1 MDFGYHN
8 ASFVYEGEGSLVESI
23 AERAKLVEDAGFSW
37 FTLMDHFW
45 QLAGVGHHDEPF
57 VECYSGLSALARE
70 TEEMDLSA
78 LVTCVHYR
86 NPAFLAKT
94 VASLDTL
101 SEGRAVLAIGAGW
114 YEDEY
119 DAAGLEYPDAATR
132 IRQMRDAIELCRTAW
147 NQPSPVDYEGKHY
160 DLDGLYLEP
169 KPDEI
174 PVLIGGAGEQLTL
187 RATAEYADR
196 WNIPGRDP
204 ETYEHKLD
212 VLREHCADFDRDYD
226 EIEKT
231 VTLTTLLRDSTEA
244 AHEDYEAIMAESE
257 NGPTPRE
264 EFRGLVGTPSEAAQL
279 VETYRELGVD
289 TLQIQPAKND
299 RESTLKFIDE
309 VMPEFA

>member
-8 ASFVYEGEGSLVESI
+8 ASFVYEGDGSLVESM

-94 VASLDTL
+94 VASLDSL

-114 YEDEY
+114 YDDEY

-132 IRQMRDAIELCRTAW
+132 IRQMRDAIKLCETAW
-147 NQPSPVDYEGKHY
+147 SEPSPVDYAGEYY
-160 DLDGLYLEP
+160 DLDGLYLDP
-169 KPDEI
+169 KPEEI

-212 VLREHCADFDRDYD
+212 VLRDHCADFDRDYD

-231 VTLTTLLRDSTEA
+231 VTLTTLLRDSAEA

-264 EFRGLVGTPSEAAQL
+264 EFRGLVGTPSEAAEL
-279 VETYRELGVD
+279 VETYRDLGVD

-309 VMPEFA
+309 VLPEFT

>member
-94 VASLDTL
+94 VASLDIL

-132 IRQMRDAIELCRTAW
+132 IRQMRDAIELCRAAW
-147 NQPSPVDYEGKHY
+147 NQPSPVDYEGEYY

-309 VMPEFA
+309 VLPEFA